1 MIFSELIFIS
11 EDSSSLYDDKFKM
24 KYIIPQ
30 KIKIRK
36 EKFVTEKQVV
46 KNVILIYHI
55 LYDRNPFT

>member
-1 MIFSELIFIS
+1 MNLLFIS
-11 EDSSSLYDDKFKM
+11 EDGSSLYDDKFKM
-24 KYIIPQ
+24 KCIIPQ
-30 KIKIRK
+30 KIKISK

>member
-1 MIFSELIFIS
+1 MNLLFIS

-24 KYIIPQ
+24 KCIIPQ